1 MRKHFLLGVLTL
13 LTLAGRGQNI
23 TVYKTFGGLRFERD
37 TLVISPK
44 QVQYILEA
52 NPMAFDEF
60 KKARLNSAVA
70 SVLGFSGGLLIGV
83 PLGTAI
89 LGGDP
94 EWGLAMGGAALL
106 ISSIPFNRAFK
117 RHAFNAVDIY
127 NQQNSSSVLERTE
140 LFWAGTGL
148 GIRLRF

>member
-1 MRKHFLLGVLTL
+1 MSKNLFIALFTL
-13 LTLAGRGQNI
+13 VSFACQAQDI

-37 TLVISPK
+37 TLIISAK
-44 QVQYILEA
+44 QVQYILEV
-52 NPMAFDEF
+52 NPTAFAEF
-60 KKARLNSAVA
+60 KKARVNSAVA

-83 PLGTAI
+83 PIGTA
-89 LGGDP
+89 LVGGNP

-106 ISSIPFNRAFK
+106 ITSIPFNRAFK
-117 RHAFNAVDIY
+117 RHALSAVDIY
-127 NQQNSSSVLERTE
+127 NQQNSSSLLERTE